1 LYTKAASVITSM
13 IATLTIS
20 LLLRGPVNGASCR
33 PSLRVFQ
40 AVNHR
45 AGTLLAKEPSF
56 FDKILF
62 GTSGR
67 PQKKDSELK
76 AARKTDLAAFFAQL
90 DADGNGALDRDE
102 LKRALMLIGLQKIDF
117 DAAFDA
123 LDIDGDGMVTFEE
136 FNAALPSS
144 TRAAIV
150 ARINEYGV
158 LPSLY
163 LPPEQWSETRSQA
176 ELQWEQ
182 KVQFQALRS
191 GNKLRQNDILQ
202 NELDK
207 L

>member
-1 LYTKAASVITSM
+1 
-13 IATLTIS
+13 
-20 LLLRGPVNGASCR
+20 
-33 PSLRVFQ
+33 
-40 AVNHR
+40 
-45 AGTLLAKEPSF
+45 
-56 FDKILF
+56 
-62 GTSGR
+62 
-67 PQKKDSELK
+67 
-76 AARKTDLAAFFAQL
+76 
-90 DADGNGALDRDE
+90 
-102 LKRALMLIGLQKIDF
+102 MLIGLQKIDF

-123 LDIDGDGMVTFEE
+123 LDIDGNGMVTFEE

-150 ARINEYGV
+150 ARINEDGV

-163 LPPEQWSETRSQA
+163 LPPEQWSETRSQE

-202 NELDK
+202 NELGK